1 MYEKGTIF
9 KTKVG
14 DVSIDLSEI
23 KNAKKNS
30 WFINMIYKV
39 TGPEELVKSAGV
51 SNLGE
56 VYLQC
61 K

>member
-30 WFINMIYKV
+30 WFINKIYKV